1 MLRNQTVSLLLTIL
15 YSNAYSCLVYK
26 IREWYFRM
34 KRSFGYS
41 INLND
46 SFVDDLESGLSSH
59 NFDIIS
65 QNEEDSRSGL
75 DELAKAEISK
85 IMREDHLNF
94 DKARL
99 LYIERKFHQH
109 GIAADGTPTDP
120 RAVMFN

>member
-1 MLRNQTVSLLLTIL
+1 
-15 YSNAYSCLVYK
+15 
-26 IREWYFRM
+26 M